1 MNMQAREKNRKVLN
15 RSISSYTP
23 EQISMFKMHEKV
35 LCCGV
40 EATIRDIY
48 TRTFRYEDEA
58 GNDQFGC
65 FLSFRMHEPAWQA
78 LDIRFEQIEKLNGEI
93 SFQNKTMPKNIRI
106 HDL

>member
-1 MNMQAREKNRKVLN
+1 MQAREKNRKVLN
-15 RSISSYTP
+15 RSIPRYTA
-23 EQISMFKMHEKV
+23 EQIGTFKMHEKV

-48 TRTFRYEDEA
+48 TRTFRYEDDE

-65 FLSFRMHEPAWQA
+65 FLSYRMHEREWQS
-78 LDIRFEQIEKLNGEI
+78 LDIRHEDLQKLNGEI

-106 HDL
+106 PDL